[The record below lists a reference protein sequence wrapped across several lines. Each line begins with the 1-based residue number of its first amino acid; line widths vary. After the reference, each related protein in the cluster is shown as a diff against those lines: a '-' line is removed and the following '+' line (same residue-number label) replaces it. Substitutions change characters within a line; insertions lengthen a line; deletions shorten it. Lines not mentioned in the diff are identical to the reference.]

1 MAVSLQCANCTLLT
15 HGVPPNKR
23 NVSGPFEVKAEPDV
37 ISPVS
42 LDLGLCGGG
51 EADRTLGSV

>member
-1 MAVSLQCANCTLLT
+1 MRIVLVLT
-15 HGVPPNKR
+15 QGVPPNKG
-23 NVSGPFEVKAEPDV
+23 NVSGPFEDQAEADV

-51 EADRTLGSV
+51 EADRTLSSV